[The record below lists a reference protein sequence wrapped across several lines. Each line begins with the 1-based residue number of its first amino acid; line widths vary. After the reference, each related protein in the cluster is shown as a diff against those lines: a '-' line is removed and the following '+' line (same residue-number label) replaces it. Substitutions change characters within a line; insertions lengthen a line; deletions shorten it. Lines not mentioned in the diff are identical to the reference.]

1 MTKNKHK
8 TLSMKAQIWRMV
20 MLILFLFLI
29 SLTFINSFI
38 LQKSKEDF
46 LFSQLQESAEAKRN
60 YEKDEEMITLVNHFL
75 IIQSGDDYSITI
87 DKYTEKF
94 YMKSENG
101 SHILKAISEKV
112 IKDHNQ
118 GSYSQGKLNFDNSS
132 YYYYAEYFDDSDN
145 ILVFITSVQKS
156 SLVPLSFVIAFLITL
171 VISSIVIKVITSR
184 IVKPIHE
191 LELFAENIA
200 RHSWDVNLPTS
211 ETTEI
216 QQLSDSLDRM
226 RVVLKTTDEREQQ
239 FLQSS
244 SHNLK
249 TPVMVIKG
257 YAQAMIDGMLVDNSV
272 SPAQVIQNEAENLE
286 RRISQLLKLNTYG
299 YTLDIENKQ
308 DSIRIDRLL
317 NSLIRRF
324 EIVRPDLR
332 WNVKVQPLE
341 IKGNGEALLT
351 AFENLIENQL
361 RYAKSLIEISTIED
375 SKESLVIQISNDGPQ
390 FNQEDPMCLFD
401 RYKKDEA
408 GQWGLGLT
416 IVKQIIDAH
425 NGKVFAQNTKE
436 GVEFVVTLPK

>member
-1 MTKNKHK
+1 MTKKKHK

-308 DSIRIDRLL
+308 ESIRIDRLL

-361 RYAKSLIEISTIED
+361 RYAKSLIEISTMED

-408 GQWGLGLT
+408 GQWGLGLA